1 MVQAQTKVAEGYDPV
16 KDEAPGDPA
25 QAPAP
30 PPAPEAKAKPEPKKN
45 LVLHGTRFKN
55 SEYERNIWVITPEVG
70 TTPEDLLDSAY
81 WAHVAIQMR
90 PYDKVEVRAD
100 DGSYY
105 GEMLVL
111 LTGRTWAKVTP
122 LFFKQLEE
130 ATTDSAEDE
139 EMYIKFCGPKA
150 KWRVVRTKDKMTLS
164 EGHVTKDLANT
175 WMHNHKRQLA
185 H

>member
-1 MVQAQTKVAEGYDPV
+1 MAQT
-16 KDEAPGDPA
+16 
-25 QAPAP
+25 
-30 PPAPEAKAKPEPKKN
+30 AKAKTIDPVTDEPVPAKADPVAKVAVKEVKK
-45 LVLHGTRFKN
+45 VPPLHGTRFKN
-55 SEYERNIWVITPEVG
+55 SEYERSTWVITPEVG
-70 TTPEDLLDSAY
+70 TEPDDLLDTAY

-122 LFFKQLEE
+122 LFFKRLEE
-130 ATTDSAEDE
+130 ASADDVDDE
-139 EMYIKFCGPKA
+139 EMFIKFSGPKA
-150 KWRVVRTKDKMTLS
+150 KWRVLRTKDGMVLS
-164 EGHVTKDLANT
+164 EGHSTKDLAAT
-175 WMHNHKRQLA
+175 WMQNHKRQLA